1 MTRQKHDPVEYSA
14 NEQRMLEF
22 LISRASRR
30 EVSSSDIVEE
40 WYDGV
45 SSANRP
51 YYGRQIVT
59 GLIESL
65 RKKLDHNSDKY
76 VITKSRRSGPHPVR
90 IRIAR
95 RQ

>member
-1 MTRQKHDPVEYSA
+1 MTKQKHETVEYSA
-14 NEQRMLEF
+14 NEKRMLEF

-40 WYDGV
+40 WYNGV
-45 SSANRP
+45 NDRP

-59 GLIESL
+59 GLINSL
-65 RKKLDHNSDKY
+65 RTKLDHNRDKY

-95 RQ
+95 R